1 MGTQVVARVGAV
13 DAVDA
18 MVSEVPLTGQSRRT
32 PRGLVRHGT
41 FTTGQATPHRVRH
54 AGVPKS
60 RQTVP
65 ETHSEHDATTT
76 GGRLEKQPLRKQ
88 VQAPFASVAHSDDA
102 AHCWH
107 VLSGAQRPLAQS
119 PATRHLC
126 PSAHGPQD
134 PPQSMPVSL
143 PFCRPSVHVGAG
155 RRLRL
160 CLRFLC
166 FWCPAMAWSAP
177 SRPSP
182 PASARSAWRRERR
195 WVRRRVR
202 ASNA

>member
-1 MGTQVVARVGAV
+1 M
-13 DAVDA
+13 
-18 MVSEVPLTGQSRRT
+18 
-32 PRGLVRHGT
+32 
-41 FTTGQATPHRVRH
+41 
-54 AGVPKS
+54 PKS

-166 FWCPAMAWSAP
+166 FWCPAMAWTAP
-177 SRPSP
+177 GRPSP
-182 PASARSAWRRERR
+182 PASAMSAWRRERR
-195 WVRRRVR
+195 WVRWRVR
-202 ASNA
+202 ASNAQSSTAILSSEVQRRNTGSMRSARRCYKGSHCQGARLDS